1 VAYKNAAQELVG
13 SLSRAAGSPDGRG
26 YAILFLYR
34 HAIELYLKTVLYRA
48 AKLLQ
53 LHGRMTEPWLRAHHS
68 LPKLLAAVRP
78 VLDSLP
84 RKPAGITLLAETVEE
99 LINDVNAIDS
109 GSYCFRYPITPTGE
123 ASHDRGAVVDVFV
136 FAERVDAALDEL
148 ICACIV
154 LEEECTA
161 SVALRQTVE
170 SCLAEGGDVA
180 QLTAAPDE

>member
-1 VAYKNAAQELVG
+1 
-13 SLSRAAGSPDGRG
+13 LSGQAGGLPYGRSSGYDDACFLNDLTSP
-26 YAILFLYR
+26 ASR
-34 HAIELYLKTVLYRA
+34 HSSFPGESRCRYDL
-48 AKLLQ
+48 
-53 LHGRMTEPWLRAHHS
+53 
-68 LPKLLAAVRP
+68 
-78 VLDSLP
+78 LDSLP